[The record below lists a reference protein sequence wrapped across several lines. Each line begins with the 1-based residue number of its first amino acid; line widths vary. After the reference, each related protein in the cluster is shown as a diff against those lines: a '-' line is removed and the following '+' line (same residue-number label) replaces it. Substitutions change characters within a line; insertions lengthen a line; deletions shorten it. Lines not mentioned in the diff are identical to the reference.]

1 MAAVSSHFLC
11 NTLLILIKMVL
22 LLSSLLST
30 FILAGHISAL
40 LGCSS
45 LYCHGCSTCTQDF
58 DQETNR
64 CVKPINQH
72 RLDAL
77 DLVSWLKSVTFRNRI
92 SLRSFLFL
100 QLSVITFCTCARRK
114 RYIQCGPNSY
124 SDLLTVFSQLAKS
137 LCQLLSQTTY
147 CATPGEKE
155 IKGCLIINK
164 KIITISNKTFHSM
177 SPLELARRNYL
188 YPIFV
193 FFFYC

>member
-1 MAAVSSHFLC
+1 M
-11 NTLLILIKMVL
+11 
-22 LLSSLLST
+22 
-30 FILAGHISAL
+30 
-40 LGCSS
+40 
-45 LYCHGCSTCTQDF
+45 
-58 DQETNR
+58 
-64 CVKPINQH
+64 
-72 RLDAL
+72 
-77 DLVSWLKSVTFRNRI
+77 
-92 SLRSFLFL
+92 
-100 QLSVITFCTCARRK
+100 CARRK

-164 KIITISNKTFHSM
+164 KNITISNKTFHSM

-193 FFFYC
+193 VFFLLLKKSVDVVEYFSYLI